1 MTNLDKQILDKIK
14 DLEPIAKWKFLAR
27 NYLLWSS
34 AIIFLIFASFAC
46 AWFIYLVIN
55 NDWEYSK
62 IIAGNFWD
70 FWIAS
75 FPHIWFVFTVAFL
88 LISYW
93 NLRHTEKGYRI
104 QRKHL
109 IFLNVLI
116 ILFLGFVFCSF
127 GLGNT
132 IESIDLEQSKI
143 FNQRKVIW
151 LNPGG
156 GFLAGEVS
164 QINDNSISL
173 IDFDG
178 KSWIIDILDAH
189 VTPYTEDGVKILGTQ
204 TGENTFKAK
213 EVLPWS
219 RIFLFE
225 KDFFEELSN

>member
-1 MTNLDKQILDKIK
+1 MTNLDNQILDKIK
-14 DLEPIAKWKFLAR
+14 DLKPKARWKFLFK
-27 NYLLWSS
+27 NYLMWSL

-46 AWFIYLVIN
+46 AWLIYLVVN

-62 IIAGNFWD
+62 AIAGNFWD

-75 FPHIWFVFTVAFL
+75 FPHIWFVFTIVFL

-93 NLRHTEKGYRI
+93 NLTHTEKGYRI
-104 QRKHL
+104 QKKHL

-116 ILFLGFVFCSF
+116 ILFLGFIFCSF

-132 IESIDLEQSKI
+132 IDSIDLEQSKI

-151 LNPGG
+151 LNPEG
-156 GFLAGEVS
+156 GFLAGQVS
-164 QINDNSISL
+164 EKNENSFKL

-178 KSWIIDILDAH
+178 KLWTIDIEKANI
-189 VTPYTEDGVKILGTQ
+189 TPYTEDGVKILGTK
-204 TGENTFKAK
+204 TSENTFKAK
-213 EVLPWS
+213 EILPWS

-225 KDFFEELSN
+225 KDFFKELP